1 MKYQLETI
9 PVWDAFREDCEC
21 PFCQLQEK
29 AEKRYLKYYLGPSAM
44 NPETRVELNKT
55 GFCPEHFSLLLLER
69 SPQHL
74 GLITHTHM
82 QNWMADRE
90 KRFPVPG
97 KGFDSEVEAE
107 QKKKG
112 LFGKKPSP
120 AAVYKKHCEERSG
133 SCLICDR
140 IDRTIKRYTFTACYL
155 WKKDEEGFRSF
166 MEKTKGF
173 CIPHEAELL
182 MMAEEVM
189 KKKEQSEFFSAVK
202 SLQKRNFQRLEEE
215 INWFTQKFKAEN
227 ISKPWGT
234 SEDAHY
240 RAIQK
245 LTGRKTAH

>member
-74 GLITHTHM
+74 GLVTHTHL
-82 QNWMADRE
+82 QDWMADRE
-90 KRFPVPG
+90 KTFPSPG
-97 KGFDSEVEAE
+97 KAADTSEEGG
-107 QKKKG
+107 KKG
-112 LFGKKPSP
+112 FFGRKTSP
-120 AAVYKKHCEERSG
+120 ASKYMDHCSRRSD

-155 WKKDEEGFRSF
+155 WMKDEEGFRSF
-166 MEKTKGF
+166 MKTTKGF

-182 MMAEEVM
+182 LMAEEVV
-189 KKKEQSEFFSAVK
+189 KKKDLPDFFSAVK
-202 SLQKRNFQRLEEE
+202 ELQNLNFKRLEEE

-227 ISKPWGT
+227 NSKPWGS

-240 RAIQK
+240 RAVQK